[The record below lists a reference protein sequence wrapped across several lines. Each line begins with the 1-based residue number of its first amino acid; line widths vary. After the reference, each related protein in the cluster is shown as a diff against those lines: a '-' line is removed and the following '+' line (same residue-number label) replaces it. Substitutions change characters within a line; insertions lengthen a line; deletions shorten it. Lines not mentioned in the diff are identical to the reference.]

1 MKIKELIEKLKEFPE
16 DMELLVNSECFYYSE
31 NFNLYTEKMSYC
43 EFSTYWNS
51 NARCYE
57 HETVDT
63 LKYQDFIDGKTVSIE
78 TPMEKKEVVILA
90 I

>member
-16 DMELLVNSECFYYSE
+16 DMELLVELEHFYSE
-31 NFNLYTEKMSYC
+31 NLNVYKDEISYC
-43 EFSTYWNS
+43 EFSTHWNS
-51 NARCYE
+51 NARSYK

-78 TPMEKKEVVILA
+78 TPMEKKEFVILG

>member
-16 DMELLVNSECFYYSE
+16 DMELLANSDCVWYSE
-31 NFNLYTEKMSYC
+31 NFYLYKEKMSYC

-51 NARCYE
+51 NARIYE

-63 LKYQDFIDGKTVSIE
+63 FKYQDFIDGKTVSIE